1 MIYSCARIVETRGI
15 AMQNWQLALL
25 IKPFGVLAFWLVAA
39 VIARLVMRMIPDGKI
54 KRLLS
59 RRVGP

>member
-1 MIYSCARIVETRGI
+1 
-15 AMQNWQLALL
+15 MQNWQLALL

-39 VIARLVMRMIPDGKI
+39 VVARYLMRLIPEGKW

-59 RRVGP
+59 RRIGP